1 MASSSSFTIPSFVKK
16 EPELPPTPSS
26 SYCPS
31 ITDPLNPSSSSSKST
46 TRPRPKFYGSFSLL
60 QKPFSD
66 DSLSLDEAP
75 PTPPHTTIN
84 PNDDDE
90 GLYLLWTH
98 QLLREHGLRPASCRT
113 NSYQDD
119 DKYQNNGNASDDD
132 DDDDDDEDSSQSEDE
147 ETIPSISYHQR
158 SKLLSSA
165 SFTPPPSPP
174 SQSLLSDPLSFL
186 SSLPFCFCLSS

>member
-1 MASSSSFTIPSFVKK
+1 MTSSSSFTIPSLVKK
-16 EPELPPTPSS
+16 EAELPPTPSS

-31 ITDPLNPSSSSSKST
+31 ITDPLNPSSSSSKSI
-46 TRPRPKFYGSFSLL
+46 TRPRPKLYGSFSFL

-119 DKYQNNGNASDDD
+119 DKYQNNNNANEE
-132 DDDDDDEDSSQSEDE
+132 DDDEDSSQSEDE
-147 ETIPSISYHQR
+147 ESVISTSYHQR
-158 SKLLSSA
+158 SKLLPSA
-165 SFTPPPSPP
+165 SPQPLPP
-174 SQSLLSDPLSFL
+174 SQSLLSDPISFL